1 MEYLGWTITNSAK
14 IKNQKD
20 SRVYANNKRGEGF
33 TAVSIDAAMRL
44 IKIKENL
51 VSDCCGAQ
59 EQSTNEGE
67 PLFDRD
73 TNICGDCLEEC
84 FFVPEADYY

>member
-20 SRVYANNKRGEGF
+20 SRVYANNKRGESF
-33 TAVSIDAAMRL
+33 IAVSIDAAMRL

-59 EQSTNEGE
+59 ELSTNEGE
-67 PLFDRD
+67 PLFGLD